1 MNLRG
6 GTALSRLISNRS
18 FRIGLFILL
27 ILSII
32 YMARLVDF
40 LFYPLFVLF
49 TTIFT
54 PFILAGILFYLS
66 VGFVDLLERRLYSR
80 KLAIFIVLVLL
91 FSLVILFLLTLFP
104 LITKQL
110 LAFVAAV
117 PGFAERLYAQVLS
130 LYAKYGTSIPSLDD
144 NISSFESSMK
154 SASSLL
160 GNLFSSIAGSIL
172 WLIQFITSTVFT
184 LFIALFLYV
193 FMLVDGKKLPY
204 AIVRFIPSSYREE
217 ALLILKDMNGTIRSY
232 VRAQLIVCTFVGS
245 LATVVLWWLD
255 IPYFLPLGLFIFA
268 TNIIPYLGP
277 FLGAAPAV
285 VIGFLD
291 EPIKGLYAIIGI
303 TIVQQLDA
311 NVISPLVQG
320 KSLKVHPI
328 TITVVLLVA
337 GQLAGILGMLLAVPF
352 YAVAKVTVLNIMKLA
367 QLRKQALR
375 TDEPVPDRV
384 PEDPT

>member
-1 MNLRG
+1 M
-6 GTALSRLISNRS
+6 SRLISNRS

-27 ILSII
+27 VLSII

-49 TTIFT
+49 TTIFK
-54 PFILAGILFYLS
+54 PFIIAGILFYLS
-66 VGFVDLLERRLYSR
+66 VGFVDSLERQLRSR
-80 KLAIFIVLVLL
+80 KLAIVIVLIGLFSLVLL
-91 FSLVILFLLTLFP
+91 FFLTLFP

-110 LAFVAAV
+110 VAFVAAV
-117 PGFAERLYAQVLS
+117 PGFAERLYAQSLS
-130 LYAKYGTSIPSLDD
+130 LYAKYGTSIPSIED
-144 NISSFESSMK
+144 NFASFENSMK
-154 SASSLL
+154 SATTFL
-160 GNLFSSIAGSIL
+160 GNVFSSIAGSVV
-172 WLIQFITSTVFT
+172 WLIRFIASTVFT

-193 FMLVDGKKLPY
+193 FMLVDGKKLPN
-204 AIVRFIPSSYREE
+204 ALVQFIPASYRKE
-217 ALLILKDMNGTIRSY
+217 ALFIIKDMNGTIRSY

-245 LATVVLWWLD
+245 LATLVLWWLD

-352 YAVAKVTVLNIMKLA
+352 YAVAKVTVLNIIKLA
-367 QLRKQALR
+367 KLRHTVLR

-384 PEDPT
+384 PENPT

>member
-1 MNLRG
+1 MSG
-6 GTALSRLISNRS
+6 LISNRS

-27 ILSII
+27 MLGII
-32 YMARLVDF
+32 YMARQVDF
-40 LFYPLFVLF
+40 LFYPLLILF

-54 PFILAGILFYLS
+54 PFIIAGILFYLS
-66 VGFVDLLERRLYSR
+66 VGIVDSLERRLGSR
-80 KLAIFIVLVLL
+80 KIAILLVLL
-91 FSLVILFLLTLFP
+91 LLLAIAILFLVTLFP

-110 LAFVAAV
+110 FAFINAV
-117 PGFAERLYAQVLS
+117 PGFAERLYRQSLS
-130 LYAKYGTSIPSLDD
+130 LYAKYGTSIPSLDNQFSTVD
-144 NISSFESSMK
+144 SSMK
-154 SASSLL
+154 SATALL
-160 GNLFSSIAGSIL
+160 GNVFSSIAGSL
-172 WLIQFITSTVFT
+172 VWLIRLIASTVFT
-184 LFIALFLYV
+184 LFIAVFLYV
-193 FMLVDGKKLPY
+193 FMLVDGKKLPN
-204 AIVRFIPSSYREE
+204 ALVQFIPLSYRPE

-245 LATVVLWWLD
+245 LATLVLWWLD

-285 VIGFLD
+285 LIGFLD
-291 EPIKGLYAIIGI
+291 EPIKGLYVIIGI
-303 TIVQQLDA
+303 TVVQQLDA

-352 YAVAKVTVLNIMKLA
+352 YAVAKVTVLNVMKLA
-367 QLRKQALR
+367 QLRKTALLA
-375 TDEPVPDRV
+375 DKPVPNPV
-384 PEDPT
+384 PEEPH

>member
-1 MNLRG
+1 M
-6 GTALSRLISNRS
+6 TLSRLISNRS

-27 ILSII
+27 VLGII
-32 YMARLVDF
+32 YMARQVNF
-40 LFYPLFVLF
+40 LFYPLFILF

-54 PFILAGILFYLS
+54 PFIIAGILFYLS
-66 VGFVDLLERRLYSR
+66 VGIVDSLERRLRSR

-91 FSLVILFLLTLFP
+91 LALVTLFLLTLFP

-110 LAFVAAV
+110 FAFIGAV
-117 PGFAERLYAQVLS
+117 PGFAERLYTQSLS
-130 LYAKYGTSIPSLDD
+130 LYAKYGTSIPTLD
-144 NISSFESSMK
+144 NQLSSVENSMK
-154 SASSLL
+154 SATALL
-160 GNLFSSIAGSIL
+160 GNVFSSIAGSVI
-172 WLIQFITSTVFT
+172 WLIQFIASTVFT
-184 LFIALFLYV
+184 LFIALFLYI
-193 FMLVDGKKLPY
+193 FMLVDGKKLPN
-204 AIVRFIPSSYREE
+204 ALVQFIPIGYRKE

-232 VRAQLIVCTFVGS
+232 VRAQLIVCSFVGS
-245 LATVVLWWLD
+245 LATLVLWWLD
-255 IPYFLPLGLFIFA
+255 VPYFLPLGLFIFA

-285 VIGFLD
+285 LIGFLD
-291 EPIKGLYAIIGI
+291 EPIKGLYVIIGI

-352 YAVAKVTVLNIMKLA
+352 YAVAKVTVLNIIKLA
-367 QLRKQALR
+367 QLRKTALR
-375 TDEPVPDRV
+375 ADKPVPDRV
-384 PEDPT
+384 PENPT

>member
-1 MNLRG
+1 
-6 GTALSRLISNRS
+6 LSRLISNRS

-66 VGFVDLLERRLYSR
+66 VGFVDFLERRLHSR

-91 FSLVILFLLTLFP
+91 FSLVILFFLTLFP

-110 LAFVAAV
+110 IAFVAAV

>member
-1 MNLRG
+1 M
-6 GTALSRLISNRS
+6 SRLISNRS

-27 ILSII
+27 VLGII

-54 PFILAGILFYLS
+54 PFIIAGILFYLS
-66 VGFVDLLERRLYSR
+66 VGFVDSLERRLRSR
-80 KLAIFIVLVLL
+80 KLAIVIVLIGLFSLVLL
-91 FSLVILFLLTLFP
+91 FFLTLFP

-110 LAFVAAV
+110 VAFVAAV
-117 PGFAERLYAQVLS
+117 PGFAERLYAQSLL
-130 LYAKYGTSIPSLDD
+130 LYAKYGTSIPSIED
-144 NISSFESSMK
+144 NFASFENSMK
-154 SASSLL
+154 SATTFL
-160 GNLFSSIAGSIL
+160 GHVFSSIAGSVV
-172 WLIQFITSTVFT
+172 WLIRFIASTVFT

-193 FMLVDGKKLPY
+193 FMLVDGKKLPN
-204 AIVRFIPSSYREE
+204 ALVQFIPASYRKE
-217 ALLILKDMNGTIRSY
+217 ALFIIKDMNGTIRSY

-245 LATVVLWWLD
+245 LATLVLWWLD

-285 VIGFLD
+285 VIAFLD

-320 KSLKVHPI
+320 KSLRIHPI

-352 YAVAKVTVLNIMKLA
+352 YAVAKVTVLNVIKLA
-367 QLRKQALR
+367 KLRHTALR
-375 TDEPVPDRV
+375 SDEPVPDHI
-384 PEDPT
+384 PENPT

>member
-1 MNLRG
+1 
-6 GTALSRLISNRS
+6 
-18 FRIGLFILL
+18 
-27 ILSII
+27 
-32 YMARLVDF
+32 MARLVDF

-66 VGFVDLLERRLYSR
+66 VGFVDLLERRLHSR
-80 KLAIFIVLVLL
+80 KLAILIVLVFL
-91 FSLVILFLLTLFP
+91 FSLVILFFLTLFP

-144 NISSFESSMK
+144 NISSFESSLK

-172 WLIQFITSTVFT
+172 WLIQFIASTVFT

-367 QLRKQALR
+367 RLRNHALR
-375 TDEPVPDRV
+375 TDEPIPDRV

>member
-1 MNLRG
+1 MSG
-6 GTALSRLISNRS
+6 LISNRS

-27 ILSII
+27 VLGII
-32 YMARLVDF
+32 YMARQVDF
-40 LFYPLFVLF
+40 LFYPLLVLF

-54 PFILAGILFYLS
+54 PFIIAGILFYLS
-66 VGFVDLLERRLYSR
+66 VGFVDSLERRLRSR
-80 KLAIFIVLVLL
+80 KLAIFIVLLL
-91 FSLVILFLLTLFP
+91 LLVLVIVFLLTLFP

-110 LAFVAAV
+110 FAFISAV
-117 PGFAERLYAQVLS
+117 PGFAERLYTQSLS
-130 LYAKYGTSIPSLDD
+130 LYAKYGTSIPSLESQF
-144 NISSFESSMK
+144 SSVESSMK
-154 SASSLL
+154 SATALL
-160 GNLFSSIAGSIL
+160 GNVFSSIAGSVL
-172 WLIQFITSTVFT
+172 WLIQLIASTVFT

-193 FMLVDGKKLPY
+193 FMLVDGKKLPN
-204 AIVRFIPSSYREE
+204 ALVQFIPISYRKE

-245 LATVVLWWLD
+245 LATLVLWWLD
-255 IPYFLPLGLFIFA
+255 VPYFLPLGLFIFA

-285 VIGFLD
+285 LIGFLD
-291 EPIKGLYAIIGI
+291 EPIKGLYVIIGI

-352 YAVAKVTVLNIMKLA
+352 YAVAKVTVLNIIKLA
-367 QLRKQALR
+367 QLRKMALR
-375 TDEPVPDRV
+375 TDKPVPDRV

>member
-1 MNLRG
+1 
-6 GTALSRLISNRS
+6 
-18 FRIGLFILL
+18 
-27 ILSII
+27 
-32 YMARLVDF
+32 MARLVDF

-54 PFILAGILFYLS
+54 PFIIAGILFYLS
-66 VGFVDLLERRLYSR
+66 VGFVDSLERRLRSR
-80 KLAIFIVLVLL
+80 KLAIVIVLIGLFSLVLL
-91 FSLVILFLLTLFP
+91 FFLTLFP

-110 LAFVAAV
+110 VAFVAAV
-117 PGFAERLYAQVLS
+117 PGFAERLYAQSLS
-130 LYAKYGTSIPSLDD
+130 LYAKYGTSIPSIED
-144 NISSFESSMK
+144 NFASFENSMK
-154 SASSLL
+154 SATTFL
-160 GNLFSSIAGSIL
+160 GNVFSSIAGSVV
-172 WLIQFITSTVFT
+172 WLIRFIASTVFT

-193 FMLVDGKKLPY
+193 FMLVDGKKLPN
-204 AIVRFIPSSYREE
+204 ALVQFIPASYRKE
-217 ALLILKDMNGTIRSY
+217 ALFIIKDMNGTIRSY

-245 LATVVLWWLD
+245 LATLVLWWLD

-352 YAVAKVTVLNIMKLA
+352 YAVAKVTVLNIIKLA
-367 QLRKQALR
+367 KLRHTVLR

-384 PEDPT
+384 PENPT

>member
-1 MNLRG
+1 
-6 GTALSRLISNRS
+6 LSRLISNRS

-172 WLIQFITSTVFT
+172 WLIQFIASTVFT

>member
-6 GTALSRLISNRS
+6 GIALSRLISNRS

-66 VGFVDLLERRLYSR
+66 VGFVDLLERRLHSR
-80 KLAIFIVLVLL
+80 KLAIFIVLALL
-91 FSLVILFLLTLFP
+91 FSFVILFFLTLFP

-172 WLIQFITSTVFT
+172 WLIQFIASTVFT

-204 AIVRFIPSSYREE
+204 AIVRFIPLSYREE

-367 QLRKQALR
+367 QLRNHALR

-384 PEDPT
+384 PKDPT

>member
-1 MNLRG
+1 M
-6 GTALSRLISNRS
+6 SRLISNRS

-66 VGFVDLLERRLYSR
+66 VGFVDFLERRLHSR

-91 FSLVILFLLTLFP
+91 FSLVILFFLTLFP

-110 LAFVAAV
+110 FAFVAAV

-144 NISSFESSMK
+144 NVSSFESSMK

>member
-1 MNLRG
+1 MS
-6 GTALSRLISNRS
+6 ALISNRS
-18 FRIGLFILL
+18 FRIGLLILL
-27 ILSII
+27 SLSII
-32 YMARLVDF
+32 FMARQVDF

-54 PFILAGILFYLS
+54 PFIIAGILFYLS
-66 VGFVDLLERRLYSR
+66 VGFVDTLERRLRSR
-80 KLAIFIVLVLL
+80 KLAIFIVLVSLL
-91 FSLVILFLLTLFP
+91 ALVTLFLLTLFP

-110 LAFVAAV
+110 FAFINAV
-117 PGFAERLYAQVLS
+117 PDFAERLYSRSLS
-130 LYAKYGTSIPSLDD
+130 LFKTYGTSIPSIENQLPTV
-144 NISSFESSMK
+144 ESTIK
-154 SASSLL
+154 SVTAIL
-160 GNLFSSIAGSIL
+160 GNVFSSIAGSIL
-172 WLIQFITSTVFT
+172 WLIRLVASTIFT

-193 FMLVDGKKLPY
+193 FMLVDGKKLPN
-204 AIVRFIPSSYREE
+204 ALVQLIPISYRKE
-217 ALLILKDMNGTIRSY
+217 ALLILTDMNGTIRSY
-232 VRAQLIVCTFVGS
+232 VRAQLIVCTFVGT
-245 LATVVLWWLD
+245 LATLVLWWLD
-255 IPYFLPLGLFIFA
+255 VPYFLPLGLFIFA

-285 VIGFLD
+285 LIGFLD
-291 EPIKGLYAIIGI
+291 EPIKGLYVIIGI

-352 YAVAKVTVLNIMKLA
+352 YAVAKVTVLNIIKLA
-367 QLRKQALR
+367 QLRKMALR
-375 TDEPVPDRV
+375 TDKPVPDRV

>member
-1 MNLRG
+1 MS
-6 GTALSRLISNRS
+6 ALISNRS
-18 FRIGLFILL
+18 FRIGLLILL
-27 ILSII
+27 SLSII
-32 YMARLVDF
+32 FMARQVDF

-54 PFILAGILFYLS
+54 PFIIAGILFYLS
-66 VGFVDLLERRLYSR
+66 VGFVDTIERRLRSR

-91 FSLVILFLLTLFP
+91 LALVTLFLLTLFP

-110 LAFVAAV
+110 FAFINAV
-117 PGFAERLYAQVLS
+117 PDFAERLYSRSLS
-130 LYAKYGTSIPSLDD
+130 LFETYGTSIPSIENQLPTV
-144 NISSFESSMK
+144 ESTIK
-154 SASSLL
+154 SVTAIL
-160 GNLFSSIAGSIL
+160 GNVFSSIAGSIL
-172 WLIQFITSTVFT
+172 WLIRLVASTIFT

-193 FMLVDGKKLPY
+193 FMLVDGKKLPN
-204 AIVRFIPSSYREE
+204 ALVQFIPISYRKE
-217 ALLILKDMNGTIRSY
+217 ALLILTDMNGTIRSY
-232 VRAQLIVCTFVGS
+232 VRAQLIVCTFVGT
-245 LATVVLWWLD
+245 LATLVLWWLD
-255 IPYFLPLGLFIFA
+255 VPYFLPLGLFIFA

-285 VIGFLD
+285 LIGFLD
-291 EPIKGLYAIIGI
+291 EPIKGLYVIIGI

-352 YAVAKVTVLNIMKLA
+352 YAVAKVTVLNIIKLA
-367 QLRKQALR
+367 QLRKMALR
-375 TDEPVPDRV
+375 TDKPVPDRV